1 MEFVNKIKIA
11 TLLAFIYLMGI
22 ISAQA
27 TSENCECGEPE
38 NMWFKLQTEN
48 GRQKVVQLDM
58 SKGQSFADPQYIY
71 LIVQDINT
79 KELIYIVFPNGGDW
93 TAEVKDPMLDAL
105 EKEFKS
111 LEEYLKQNQGK
122 GTEIK
127 KQYNNKVGDQ

>member
-1 MEFVNKIKIA
+1 MEFLKKVKIA

-38 NMWFKLQTEN
+38 NVWFKISSED
-48 GRQKVVQLDM
+48 GYGQKVVQLDM
-58 SKGQSFADPQYIY
+58 TRGQSFSDPQYIY
-71 LIVQDINT
+71 LIVQDIET

-105 EKEFKS
+105 EKEFKD
-111 LEEYLKQNQGK
+111 LEEYLKATQSK
-122 GTEIK
+122 RREIK
-127 KQYNNKVGDQ
+127 KKQ

>member
-1 MEFVNKIKIA
+1 MEFLKKVKIA

-38 NMWFKLQTEN
+38 NVWFKISS
-48 GRQKVVQLDM
+48 GDGYGQKVVQLDM
-58 SKGQSFADPQYIY
+58 TRGQSFSDGMYIY
-71 LIVQDINT
+71 LVVQDIET
-79 KELIYIVFPNGGDW
+79 KELVYIVFPNGGDW

-111 LEEYLKQNQGK
+111 LEEYPKYNQGN

-127 KQYNNKVGDQ
+127 KKQ

>member
-1 MEFVNKIKIA
+1 MEFLSTIKKA
-11 TLLAFIYLMGI
+11 TLVAFIYLMGI

-38 NMWFKLQTEN
+38 NVWFKISSED
-48 GRQKVVQLDM
+48 GYGQKIVQLDM
-58 SKGQSFADPQYIY
+58 TRGQSFSDGMYIY
-71 LIVQDINT
+71 LVVQDIET
-79 KELIYIVFPNGGDW
+79 KELVYIVFPNGGDW

-111 LEEYLKQNQGK
+111 LEEYLKYNQGK

-127 KQYNNKVGDQ
+127 KKQ

>member
-1 MEFVNKIKIA
+1 MDFLKKIKIA

-58 SKGQSFADPQYIY
+58 SKGQSFSDPQYIY
-71 LIVQDINT
+71 LIVQDIEK

-93 TAEVKDPMLDAL
+93 TAETKDPMLQAL
-105 EKEFKS
+105 EKEFNS
-111 LEEYLKQNQGK
+111 LEEYLKLK
-122 GTEIK
+122 GNGTQIQ
-127 KQYNNKVGDQ
+127 KQ